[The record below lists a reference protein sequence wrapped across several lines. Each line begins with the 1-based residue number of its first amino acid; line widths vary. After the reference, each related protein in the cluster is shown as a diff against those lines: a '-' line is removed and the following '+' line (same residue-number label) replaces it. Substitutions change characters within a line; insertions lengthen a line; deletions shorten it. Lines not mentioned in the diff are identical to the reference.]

1 MKMAQELELLK
12 QENLDAVFADL
23 KRSIETAAQ
32 EGKAAHEVELSLWRQ
47 VLELGRQLYGR
58 FLALVGSGDM
68 GETVDLPDGRS
79 CQRLEE
85 KHKKRLVTIFGGFE
99 LERVVYGSRE
109 GQKIEFVPLDNRLQ
123 LPESEFSYVLQDWD
137 QELCVEEA
145 FGKSGGTVQRI
156 LGLKQ
161 SVDSL
166 ERMNVH
172 MATKVQ
178 DYREDRP
185 MPAPEDEGELLVLS
199 ADGKGIVMRREE
211 PAPKGHRT
219 KGEKASQK
227 RMAIVGT
234 AYTVDRHVRTAEEVV
249 AALFGELQPM
259 PPGSR
264 PKPQHKH
271 VWASLPRDSEEGTV
285 AAVDIVYPW
294 LLNEVAERNPGL
306 AKEMVCLH
314 DGQESLWDAR
324 QRHLPKKNSTDIV
337 DLLHVTPRLWQ
348 AAHVFCKE
356 GSDEAEHFMR
366 ERLLKVLQGQAPL
379 VVRGLREMSTKRKL
393 TGAKKRTITKVCN
406 YLEQNYE
413 RMHYDQYLAQG
424 YPIASGAIEGACRHL
439 IKDRMERAGMHW
451 TPSGAQAMLDVR
463 STWVNGDWESY
474 QTYYQQRETTRLY
487 PYRQLVNGDS
497 FRLAG

>member
-1 MKMAQELELLK
+1 
-12 QENLDAVFADL
+12 
-23 KRSIETAAQ
+23 
-32 EGKAAHEVELSLWRQ
+32 
-47 VLELGRQLYGR
+47 
-58 FLALVGSGDM
+58 
-68 GETVDLPDGRS
+68 
-79 CQRLEE
+79 
-85 KHKKRLVTIFGGFE
+85 
-99 LERVVYGSRE
+99 
-109 GQKIEFVPLDNRLQ
+109 
-123 LPESEFSYVLQDWD
+123 
-137 QELCVEEA
+137 
-145 FGKSGGTVQRI
+145 
-156 LGLKQ
+156 
-161 SVDSL
+161 
-166 ERMNVH
+166 MNVH

-185 MPAPEDEGELLVLS
+185 MPAAEDEGELLVLS

-211 PAPKGHRT
+211 PPPKGHRT
-219 KGEKASQK
+219 KGDKASQK

-234 AYTVDRHVRTAEEVV
+234 AYTVDRHVRTPEEVV
-249 AALFGELQPM
+249 AVLFGELQPT
-259 PPGSR
+259 PPAPR

-271 VWASLPRDSEEGTV
+271 VWASLPRESEEGTM

-324 QRHLPKKNSTDIV
+324 ERHLPRKNSIDIV

-366 ERLLKVLQGQAPL
+366 ERLLKVLQGRAPL

-393 TGAKKRTITKVCN
+393 TGAKKRTITKVCS

-413 RMHYDQYLAQG
+413 RLHYDEYLARG

-451 TPSGAQAMLDVR
+451 TPRGAQAMLDVR
-463 STWVNGDWESY
+463 STWINGDWESY
-474 QTYYQQRETTRLY
+474 QRYYQQRETARLY
-487 PYRQLVNGDS
+487 PYRQLTNGDL